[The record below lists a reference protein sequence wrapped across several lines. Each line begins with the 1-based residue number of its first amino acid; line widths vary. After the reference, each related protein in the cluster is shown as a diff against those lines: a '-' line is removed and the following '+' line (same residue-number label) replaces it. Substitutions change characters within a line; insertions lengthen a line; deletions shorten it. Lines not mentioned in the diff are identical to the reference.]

1 MYQCQDC
8 THKAKTF
15 PGGECTG
22 CGSKNVRRI
31 KTEEKKQPV
40 ARKGLRISLSW
51 VLWGY
56 LALGI
61 YRKYFMGEG

>member
-15 PGGECTG
+15 PGGACTG

-31 KTEEKKQPV
+31 KTPEQEQPK
-40 ARKGLRISLSW
+40 ARKGFRMSLSW
-51 VLWGY
+51 VLWAY

-61 YRKYFMGEG
+61 YRKYFMGE

>member
-31 KTEEKKQPV
+31 KTEQKEQPV